1 VRILVV
7 GGTRFVGRHIVAAA
21 LERGHDVTLLH
32 RGSGDTDPFSEAEHL
47 HLDRD
52 GDLSVLDDR
61 TFDATVDTSAYF
73 PEQAMSLAD
82 ALGDRAGRY
91 LVISSVSA
99 YDVPEAHG
107 FDETSRLL
115 EPTPLG
121 TTELT
126 GETYGRLKV
135 AVEDVAH
142 ARYGDR
148 GTVVRPTYVVGPFD
162 HTGRFTYWVE
172 RIAEGG
178 EVLAPGDPSAP
189 TQVIDG
195 RDLGA
200 WIVRLIEDDVAGDF
214 HAVSPAP
221 PYGFGDLLRDVVDAV
236 GPAGTTLTWVDGA
249 WLLEQGED
257 GATLPLWG
265 EDDPAEAMLAADP
278 SKAHAAGLAP
288 RPIADTVRDTLE
300 SARLDS
306 VSAPPRLLAGGGRGP
321 ISREREAELLA
332 AWHARTP

>member
-1 VRILVV
+1 
-7 GGTRFVGRHIVAAA
+7 
-21 LERGHDVTLLH
+21 
-32 RGSGDTDPFSEAEHL
+32 
-47 HLDRD
+47 
-52 GDLSVLDDR
+52 
-61 TFDATVDTSAYF
+61 
-73 PEQAMSLAD
+73 
-82 ALGDRAGRY
+82 
-91 LVISSVSA
+91 VISSVSA

-115 EPTPLG
+115 DPTPLG
-121 TTELT
+121 TAELT

-135 AVEDVAH
+135 AVEDVVLS
-142 ARYGDR
+142 RYGAR
-148 GTVVRPTYVVGPFD
+148 ATVVRPTYVVGPFD

-178 EVLAPGDPSAP
+178 EVLAPGDPTAP

-195 RDLGA
+195 RDMGA
-200 WIVRLIEDDVAGDF
+200 WIVRLLEDDVPGVF

-221 PYGFGDLLRDVVDAV
+221 PYGFGDLLRDVVEAV
-236 GPAGTTLTWVDGA
+236 GPEGTTLTWVDGG

-257 GATLPLWG
+257 GASLPLWG

-278 SKAHAAGLAP
+278 SRAYGAGLAP
-288 RPIADTVRDTLE
+288 RPIADTIRDTLA
-300 SARLDS
+300 SARADV
-306 VSAPPRLLAGGGRGP
+306 VSAPPRALAGRGA